1 MKTITWLAPVDGAQ
15 WFPPIERALDD
26 PPGLLA
32 AGGDLS
38 TGRLLA
44 AYRRGI
50 FPWYSQGQ
58 PVLWWCPDPRAVLFP
73 AEFRRSRS
81 LAQSERNRGYENR
94 FDTAFEA
101 VIDACAAPR
110 RAGPGTWITR
120 EMRAA
125 YCELHALGRAHSIET
140 WQQGRLVGGLYG
152 VQLGRVFFGESMFSE
167 ERDASKVA
175 LSALVRRS
183 LDCGIELIDC
193 QLASHHLASL
203 GSRPIPRADFIALLE
218 RLAGPQ
224 LPDAWPV
231 PAAAGAAPPAARG
244 STAIGRG
251 SAATAT
257 PGATDRLPGA
267 SPER

>member
-1 MKTITWLAPVDGAQ
+1 MKTITWLAPAVDGVQ

-38 TGRLLA
+38 TERLLA

-58 PVLWWCPDPRAVLFP
+58 PVLWWCPDPRTVLIP

-81 LAQSERNRGYENR
+81 LAQSERNRGYEVR
-94 FDTAFEA
+94 FDTAFAA

-110 RAGPGTWITR
+110 HAGPGTWITR
-120 EMRAA
+120 EMRTA
-125 YCELHALGRAHSIET
+125 YCALHTLGHAHSVET
-140 WQQGRLVGGLYG
+140 WQQEQLVGGLYG

-167 ERDASKVA
+167 QRDASKVA

-183 LDCGIELIDC
+183 LECGIELIDC
-193 QLASHHLASL
+193 QLASRHLASL
-203 GSRPIPRADFIALLE
+203 GSRSLPRAEFVAWLE
-218 RLAGPQ
+218 RLANPGVS
-224 LPDAWPV
+224 DAWP
-231 PAAAGAAPPAARG
+231 APPIPAQR
-244 STAIGRG
+244 
-251 SAATAT
+251 
-257 PGATDRLPGA
+257 P
-267 SPER
+267 

>member
-1 MKTITWLAPVDGAQ
+1 MKTITWLAPGDGAE
-15 WFPPIERALDD
+15 WFPPIDRALDD

-38 TGRLLA
+38 TRRLVA

-73 AEFRRSRS
+73 AEFRRTRS
-81 LAQSERNRGYENR
+81 LAQSERNRGYGVR

-110 RAGPGTWITR
+110 RSGPGTWITR

-125 YCELHALGRAHSIET
+125 YCELHAQGRAHSVET
-140 WQQGRLVGGLYG
+140 WLEGRLVGGLYG

-167 ERDASKVA
+167 QRDASKVA
-175 LSALVRRS
+175 LAALVR
-183 LDCGIELIDC
+183 LALETGIELIDC
-193 QLASHHLASL
+193 QLASRHLASL
-203 GSRPIPRADFIALLE
+203 GSRSIPREEFGTLLQ
-218 RLAGPQ
+218 RLADPRV
-224 LPDAWPV
+224 PDAWP
-231 PAAAGAAPPAARG
+231 
-244 STAIGRG
+244 
-251 SAATAT
+251 SAATAAAPVPAAGRQART
-257 PGATDRLPGA
+257 
-267 SPER
+267 S